1 VELVEDMLFAELVK
15 AEGGWLWHCGRI
27 GNRLEATSGYWLSGF
42 VVEKSKGMMEN
53 IGVVAVHIALCNS
66 LLWMMIFVEV
76 HWSLAPSFS
85 QTQGMLGS
93 LLCGG
98 WYRCHGTCSMEA

>member
-1 VELVEDMLFAELVK
+1 VELVEDMLFVELVK

-27 GNRLEATSGYWLSGF
+27 GNRLEAASGYWLSGF

-53 IGVVAVHIALCNS
+53 IALCNS

-85 QTQGMLGS
+85 RTQGMLGN